1 MNILNGKVAIITGA
15 ASGIGKA
22 TALLFAKEG
31 AKVVVSDI
39 SEKGNDTVSEIKKAG
54 GEAIFIKADTSKVEE
69 NEKLVQQTVA
79 QYGALHIAFNN
90 AGVASPPKDTTAFS
104 VEEWNKVI
112 GINLSGVFFGLKYQI
127 PAIIAAGGGSIIN
140 TASIMGAVAQLNQV
154 AYNTSKHGVIGLTKS
169 AALEFSSK
177 KVRINAVGPGF
188 INTPILDFLS
198 EDEKNLLIEKH
209 PIGRLGEA
217 EEVAEIVLW
226 LASDKASFATGT
238 YYPIDGGYLAQ

>member
-1 MNILNGKVAIITGA
+1 MNLLNDKVAIITGA

-39 SEKGNDTVSEIKKAG
+39 SDKGNDVVSEIIAAG
-54 GEAIFIKADTSKVEE
+54 GDAIFIKADTSKIEE
-69 NEKLVQQTVA
+69 NEKLVQKTLA
-79 QYGALHIAFNN
+79 HYGALHVAFNN
-90 AGVASPPKDTTAFS
+90 AGVASPPTDITAFP

-112 GINLSGVFFGLKYQI
+112 GINLTGIFFGLKYQI

-140 TASIMGAVAQLNQV
+140 TASIMGAVAQVNQV

-177 KVRINAVGPGF
+177 NVRINAVGPGF
-188 INTPILDFLS
+188 IKTPILDFLS
-198 EDEKNLLIEKH
+198 EGEKDALIEKH
-209 PIGRLGEA
+209 PIGRLGNA

-226 LASDKASFATGT
+226 LASDRASFATGA